1 MQGGKPVLTAI
12 TDPDADRA
20 AGLVNRQFPASAPN
34 RLWDADI
41 TLVQTWPGFCYTACC
56 GAGPGCR
63 DQVTK

>member
-41 TLVQTWPGFCYTACC
+41 TLVRTWPGFCYTACC
-56 GAGPGCR
+56 GAGPRCR